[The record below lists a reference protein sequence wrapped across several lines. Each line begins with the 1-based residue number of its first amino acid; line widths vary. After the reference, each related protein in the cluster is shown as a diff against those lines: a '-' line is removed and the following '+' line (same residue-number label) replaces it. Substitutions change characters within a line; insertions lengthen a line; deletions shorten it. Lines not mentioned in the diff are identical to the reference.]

1 MPSNSPALHVEF
13 NSVAS
18 GIQTWP
24 CRRRGGV
31 IEIRPRR
38 NGGSAL
44 NPLARVRLG
53 KTSLEVT
60 RLGLGGAPLGGL
72 FTDVPE
78 GDALGTIQRALE
90 MGINFFDTAPLY
102 GHGKSEM
109 RMGKAL
115 ASAARDS
122 YVLATKAGRLLLP
135 VEPNTLEPDE
145 FDRPAPFKPVFN
157 FSYDSVMR
165 SFEESLKRLQL
176 ERIDIVHIHD
186 PDDHYKDAI
195 EGAYPALARLRSDGL
210 IRAVGA
216 GMNQAEMLARFARE
230 GDFDCFLLAGRYT
243 LIDHTGLKELLPLCV
258 EKRIGII
265 IGGPYNSGILATGAR
280 PGAKFNYADA
290 PAEVMEKVRRVD
302 AVCRWFD
309 VPMRAAA
316 LQFPLA
322 HPAVAS
328 VIPGAR
334 SVAELEN
341 NFRLMSYPIPPEFWA
356 ALRDAKLIPPE
367 APTP

>member
-1 MPSNSPALHVEF
+1 M
-13 NSVAS
+13 
-18 GIQTWP
+18 
-24 CRRRGGV
+24 
-31 IEIRPRR
+31 
-38 NGGSAL
+38 
-44 NPLARVRLG
+44 NPLSKVRLG
-53 KTSLEVT
+53 KTKLQVT

-72 FTDVPE
+72 FQDVPE
-78 GDALGTIQRALE
+78 GEALATIRRALP
-90 MGINFFDTAPLY
+90 MGINLFDTAPLY

-109 RMGKAL
+109 RMGRAL
-115 ASAARDS
+115 AGIERGAF
-122 YVLATKAGRLLLP
+122 VLATKVGRLLAP
-135 VEPNTLEPDE
+135 VSPGELKPDE
-145 FDRPAPFKPVFN
+145 FDNPAPFRPVFD
-157 FSYDSVMR
+157 FSYDGVMR
-165 SFEESLKRLQL
+165 SFEASLKRLNL
-176 ERIDIVHIHD
+176 ERIDILHIHD
-186 PDDHYKDAI
+186 PDDHYQEAI
-195 EGAYPALARLRSDGL
+195 EGAYPALAKLRRQGL
-210 IRAVGA
+210 IGAVGA

-258 EKRIGII
+258 EKHISII

-290 PAEVMEKVRRVD
+290 PPNILEKVRRVQQ
-302 AVCRWFD
+302 VSERFS

-334 SVAELEN
+334 SVAELEE
-341 NFRLMSYPIPPEFWA
+341 NFRLMSHPIPAEFWA
-356 ALRDAKLIPPE
+356 ALREAKIIPPQ